1 MAVLLAIETSGELC
15 SVALFNESKT
25 TYLERRE
32 KNVHA
37 VALTGLIDELI
48 RTNHLHLKDLD
59 AICVSK
65 GPGSYTG
72 LRVGASTAKG
82 LCYTL
87 NLPLIAVGTLDA
99 MASGFRMEYG
109 FISGFICPMIDAKRM
124 EVYAEVFDLNMK
136 SMSPAR
142 AEILSENSFEE
153 LKNETTS
160 FIGNGSGKMGAFKQL
175 FNKANYFPDFVLKA
189 SHMAELARAKF
200 EQKEL
205 ENTSAFEPF
214 YLKDFFTTA
223 KA

>member
-48 RTNHLHLKDLD
+48 KNNHLHLKDLD

-72 LRVGASTAKG
+72 LRVGTSTAKG
-82 LCYTL
+82 LCYAL

-109 FISGFICPMIDAKRM
+109 FNSGFICPMIDAKRM
-124 EVYAEVFDLNMK
+124 EVYAQVFDLNMK
-136 SMSPAR
+136 SISPAC
-142 AEILSENSFEE
+142 AEILNENSFEE
-153 LKNETTS
+153 LKNETTA
-160 FIGNGSGKMGAFKQL
+160 FIGNGSGKMAAFKQL

-189 SHMAELARAKF
+189 SHMAELAIAKF

>member
-15 SVALFNESKT
+15 SVALFNEGKT

-37 VALTGLIDELI
+37 AALTGLINELLKD
-48 RTNHLHLKDLD
+48 NHIYMKDLD
-59 AICVSK
+59 AICVSM

-72 LRVGASTAKG
+72 LRVGVSTAKG
-82 LCYTL
+82 LCYAL
-87 NLPLIAVGTLDA
+87 DRPLIAIGTLDA
-99 MASGFRMEYG
+99 MANGFRMEYG
-109 FISGFICPMIDAKRM
+109 FNPGFICPMIDAKRM
-124 EVYAEVFDLNMK
+124 EVYTQVFDPNMK

-153 LKNETTS
+153 LKNEITA
-160 FIGNGSGKMGAFKQL
+160 FIGNGAGKMVAFEQL
-175 FNKANYFPDFVLKA
+175 FNKAIYFPDFVLKA
-189 SHMAELARAKF
+189 AHMAEIAKAKF
-200 EQKEL
+200 EQKQL

>member
-25 TYLERRE
+25 TYLERSE

-37 VALTGLIDELI
+37 AALTGLINELLKN
-48 RTNHLHLKDLD
+48 NHLYMKDLD
-59 AICVSK
+59 AICVSM

-72 LRVGASTAKG
+72 LRVGVSTAKG
-82 LCYTL
+82 LCYAL
-87 NLPLIAVGTLDA
+87 DRPLIAVGTLDA
-99 MASGFRMEYG
+99 IAHGFKMDYN
-109 FISGFICPMIDAKRM
+109 FNSGFICPMIDAKRM
-124 EVYAEVFDLNMK
+124 EVYAQVFDPNMK

-142 AEILSENSFEE
+142 AEILSEYSFDE
-153 LKNETTS
+153 LKNETTA
-160 FIGNGSGKMGAFKQL
+160 FIGNGAGKMSTYTQL
-175 FNKANYFPDFVLKA
+175 FNKAKYFPDFVLKA
-189 SHMAELARAKF
+189 SHMVELAKAKF

-214 YLKDFFTTA
+214 YLKDFFTTI

>member
-82 LCYTL
+82 LSYTL

-160 FIGNGSGKMGAFKQL
+160 FIGNGSGKKL
-175 FNKANYFPDFVLKA
+175 FECP
-189 SHMAELARAKF
+189 H
-200 EQKEL
+200 
-205 ENTSAFEPF
+205 
-214 YLKDFFTTA
+214 FT
-223 KA
+223 

>member
-1 MAVLLAIETSGELC
+1 MAILLAIETSGELC

-25 TYLERRE
+25 TYLERTE

-37 VALTGLIDELI
+37 TALTGLIDELI
-48 RTNHLHLKDLD
+48 RTDHLHLKDLD
-59 AICVSK
+59 AVCVSK

-82 LCYTL
+82 LCYAL
-87 NLPLIAVGTLDA
+87 NLPLIGVGTLDA
-99 MASGFRMEYG
+99 MANGFRMEYS
-109 FISGFICPMIDAKRM
+109 FNSGFICPMIDAKRM
-124 EVYAEVFDLNMK
+124 EVYAQIFDPNMK

-153 LKNETTS
+153 LKNQTTA
-160 FIGNGSGKMGAFKQL
+160 FIGNGTGKMVAFEQL
-175 FNKANYFPDFVLKA
+175 FNKAIYFPDFVLKA
-189 SHMAELARAKF
+189 AHMAEIAKAKF
-200 EQKEL
+200 EQKQL

>member
-1 MAVLLAIETSGELC
+1 MAILLAIETSGELC

-37 VALTGLIDELI
+37 TALTGLIDELI
-48 RTNHLHLKDLD
+48 RTDHLHLKDLD

-82 LCYTL
+82 LCYAL

-99 MASGFRMEYG
+99 MANGFRMEYG
-109 FISGFICPMIDAKRM
+109 FNSGFICPMIDAKRM
-124 EVYAEVFDLNMK
+124 EVYAQVFDPNMK
-136 SMSPAR
+136 SMYPAR

-153 LKNETTS
+153 LKNETTA
-160 FIGNGSGKMGAFKQL
+160 FIGNGAGKMVAFEQL

-189 SHMAELARAKF
+189 VHMAELAKAKF
-200 EQKEL
+200 EQKQL

>member
-1 MAVLLAIETSGELC
+1 MAILLAIETSGELC

-25 TYLERRE
+25 TYLERTE

-37 VALTGLIDELI
+37 TALTGLIDELI
-48 RTNHLHLKDLD
+48 RTDHLHLKDLD
-59 AICVSK
+59 AVCVSK

-82 LCYTL
+82 LCYAL
-87 NLPLIAVGTLDA
+87 NLPLIGVGTLDA
-99 MASGFRMEYG
+99 MANGFRMEYS
-109 FISGFICPMIDAKRM
+109 FNSGFICPMIDAKRM
-124 EVYAEVFDLNMK
+124 EVYAQIFDPNMK
-136 SMSPAR
+136 SMSQAR

-153 LKNETTS
+153 LKNQTTA
-160 FIGNGSGKMGAFKQL
+160 FIGNGTGKMVAFEQL
-175 FNKANYFPDFVLKA
+175 FNKAIYFPDFVLKA
-189 SHMAELARAKF
+189 AHMAEIAKAKF
-200 EQKEL
+200 EQKQL

>member
-15 SVALFNESKT
+15 SVALFNKSKT

-59 AICVSK
+59 AICLSK

-82 LCYTL
+82 LCYAL

-109 FISGFICPMIDAKRM
+109 FSSGFICPMIDAKRM

-153 LKNETTS
+153 LKNETIA